1 MLDPGIDVVAQQPYR
16 GFYIR
21 AQRSLPQRP
30 VLRAKGRRVKGQR
43 DHLIAQVLVENVS
56 AVLHQHAHLVE

>member
-21 AQRSLPQRP
+21 AQRSLLQRP
-30 VLRAKGRRVKGQR
+30 VLRARGQGRK
-43 DHLIAQVLVENVS
+43 AS
-56 AVLHQHAHLVE
+56 AII